1 VASAANRGKNARGRS
16 DTHRCLNISRIAAE
30 SEQTGSAREH
40 SVPNL
45 RRFAIARIG
54 GPQQGSFESA
64 TKVSVHILD
73 KVVHV
78 SMGAANAK

>member
-16 DTHRCLNISRIAAE
+16 DTHRCLDVSHIAAE

-54 GPQQGSFESA
+54 GPHQGSSESA
-64 TKVSVHILD
+64 TKGSVHIVD
-73 KVVHV
+73 KLVHG